1 MIHFLNNILG
11 SNHQEINYVV
21 GNGELLN
28 KPTIPYSDT
37 VCEFLEELS
46 TALMKHSEAREYP
59 DVIAFAFWCR
69 KANLAILKKKFLQ
82 NNPIRLGRGIVFHIA
97 PANVP
102 VNFAFSLCFG
112 LIAGN
117 TNIVRISSKN
127 SPQVELI
134 CSILN
139 ELLQSTFVKLIDK
152 IAVIRYEHSNNLTAK
167 LSSICNARI
176 IWGGDKT
183 IQNIRKFQTSPR
195 CVDISFSDR
204 YSISILNSQAIDNI
218 TPQELSKM
226 ASDFYNDT
234 YTMDQNACSSPHVIL
249 WLGENSQRGKS
260 KFWNALF
267 KVALK
272 KYDLTEIKAI
282 DKYSKVL
289 DESITSDKM
298 AKFVN
303 MDNVLMYIEL
313 KNISQELHNYRGI
326 FGLFY
331 TCEIENLNQLITI
344 INNKYQTVTYYG
356 IDKKELTNFVIE
368 NGIIGID
375 RVVPV
380 GRALDMDTIW
390 DGYDV
395 IGYLSRVIDIH

>member
-1 MIHFLNNILG
+1 MIHSLNNILG

-46 TALMKHSEAREYP
+46 TALMKNSEAREYP

-395 IGYLSRVIDIH
+395 IGYLSRAIDIH

>member
-1 MIHFLNNILG
+1 VIHSLNNILG
-11 SNHQEINYVV
+11 SNHQEINYLV

-28 KPTIPYSDT
+28 KPATPYSDT

-46 TALMKHSEAREYP
+46 TTLMKHSEAREYP
-59 DVIAFAFWCR
+59 DVIALAFWCR

-139 ELLQSTFVKLIDK
+139 ELLQLKFVKLIDK

-167 LSSICNARI
+167 LSSICDARI

-234 YTMDQNACSSPHVIL
+234 YIMDQNACSSPHVIL
-249 WLGENSQRGKS
+249 WLGENSQRGKG

-267 KVALK
+267 KVALN

-289 DESITSDKM
+289 DESITSDKI

-313 KNISQELHNYRGI
+313 KNISQDLHNYRGI

>member
-1 MIHFLNNILG
+1 M
-11 SNHQEINYVV
+11 
-21 GNGELLN
+21 
-28 KPTIPYSDT
+28 
-37 VCEFLEELS
+37 
-46 TALMKHSEAREYP
+46 
-59 DVIAFAFWCR
+59 
-69 KANLAILKKKFLQ
+69 
-82 NNPIRLGRGIVFHIA
+82 
-97 PANVP
+97 
-102 VNFAFSLCFG
+102 
-112 LIAGN
+112 
-117 TNIVRISSKN
+117 
-127 SPQVELI
+127 
-134 CSILN
+134 
-139 ELLQSTFVKLIDK
+139 
-152 IAVIRYEHSNNLTAK
+152 
-167 LSSICNARI
+167 
-176 IWGGDKT
+176 
-183 IQNIRKFQTSPR
+183 
-195 CVDISFSDR
+195 
-204 YSISILNSQAIDNI
+204 NSQAIDNI

-267 KVALK
+267 KVALN

-289 DESITSDKM
+289 DESITSDKI